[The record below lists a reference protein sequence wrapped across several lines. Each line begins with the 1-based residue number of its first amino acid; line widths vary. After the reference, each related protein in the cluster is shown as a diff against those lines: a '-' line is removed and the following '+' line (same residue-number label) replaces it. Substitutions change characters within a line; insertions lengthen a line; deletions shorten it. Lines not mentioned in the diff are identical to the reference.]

1 MLDSWKKVEAVLQE
15 ALDRPAHERSRFL
28 EQADLNEELRI
39 EAASLIA
46 AHESAGDFIEQ
57 PALVLDAHV
66 ILDHRAAKNIG
77 AEIGPYRILQFLGAG
92 GMGEVYLA
100 EDNRLKRRLA
110 LKLLPAYFAADDER
124 LARFQREAQTASAL
138 NHPNILTIHE
148 VGESEG
154 VRFIATEF
162 IDGETIQELISKQ
175 QLALAEILDIAT
187 QVVSG
192 LAAAHAAGIVHRD
205 IKPDNI
211 MRRHDGLVKLLDFG
225 VAKLLEPAAE
235 SERDSELMQTEMG
248 TLVGTVSYMSPEQAR
263 GLAIDERTDIWS
275 VGVVLY
281 RMLTDRLPFTG
292 ATRMDTLVDILEHEP
307 LPLLPV
313 GADGSPELQSLVEL
327 VGKTMRKNRNDRFQ
341 TALELQNDL
350 KRVRQAFA
358 NGGIG
363 NEETFAEVLSR
374 SAAARFGA
382 ASVKTKKAPSL
393 LVFLALG
400 FAVLL
405 AVVIAAA
412 FAYRNLL
419 NPRVA
424 ERNQAAPVTSSE
436 KVYGEMTDAEQLA
449 FIDAQEQRISTMM
462 GDRPAK
468 LDNDALRA
476 IKRHVDYYVNRSG
489 SASDTEN
496 SERLHLIY
504 ARAHP
509 YLPIIARSFAA
520 RKVPVIIG
528 IYLPMIESAYRPC
541 YENSVGAKGLFQ
553 FLPETARRYG
563 VAPDAMCD
571 VEQTAPAAA
580 HYIADH
586 MAELGDDAES
596 MTLVLLSYNTGSSWV
611 RGSLRELRDSDDY
624 ERTFWML
631 FRNRDRLGESFSNE
645 GAGYVPMF
653 FAAAI
658 IGENPRNFGLKME
671 PLSTLTGV
679 GDLTTLSKPN

>member
-1 MLDSWKKVEAVLQE
+1 MLDGWKKVEAVLQE

-28 EQADLNEELRI
+28 EQADLDEEQRN

-66 ILDHRAAKNIG
+66 ILDHRPSKNIG
-77 AEIGPYRILQFLGAG
+77 TEIGPYRIQKFLGAG

-100 EDNRLKRRLA
+100 EDNRLKRRVA

-124 LARFQREAQTASAL
+124 LARFQREAETASAL

-162 IDGETIQELISKQ
+162 IDGETIQELILNR
-175 QLALAEILDIAT
+175 QLRLGEILDIAT

-225 VAKLLEPAAE
+225 VAKLLEPAQ
-235 SERDSELMQTEMG
+235 ELDGGSRLAQTEMG

-263 GLAIDERTDIWS
+263 GLAIDARTDIWS
-275 VGVVLY
+275 LGVVLY
-281 RMLTDRLPFTG
+281 QMLANRLPFTG

-307 LPLLPV
+307 RPLLPA
-313 GADGSPELQSLVEL
+313 GAARSPELRSLVQL
-327 VGKTMRKNRNDRFQ
+327 VEKTMQKNRDERFQ
-341 TALELQNDL
+341 TALDLENDL

-358 NGGIG
+358 NAGSG
-363 NEETFAEVLSR
+363 NEEFAALVSKNEAV
-374 SAAARFGA
+374 RFSA
-382 ASVKTKKAPSL
+382 ASVATKKAPGRFVL
-393 LVFLALG
+393 LALG

-412 FAYRNLL
+412 FAYQNLRK
-419 NPRVA
+419 PRQG
-424 ERNQAAPVTSSE
+424 ERSGAAPLATSE
-436 KVYGEMTDAEQLA
+436 KVYVEMTEAEQLA
-449 FIDAQEQRISTMM
+449 FIAAQEQRISTMM
-462 GDRPAK
+462 GDRPGK
-468 LDNDALRA
+468 LDEEALRA
-476 IKRHVDYYVNRSG
+476 IKRHVDYFVKSSG
-489 SASDTEN
+489 NAPASEDLN
-496 SERLHLIY
+496 AIY
-504 ARAHP
+504 ARALP

-541 YENSVGAKGLFQ
+541 YESSIGAKGLFQ
-553 FLPETARRYG
+553 FLPQTARHYN
-563 VAPDAMCD
+563 VASGELCD
-571 VEQTAPAAA
+571 VEKVAPAAA

-596 MTLVLLSYNTGSSWV
+596 MTLVLLSYNTGASWV
-611 RGSLRELRDSDDY
+611 RGSLRQLRDSDDY

-631 FRNRDRLGESFSNE
+631 FKNRHRLDESFRNE

-653 FAAAI
+653 FASAI
-658 IGENPRNFGLKME
+658 IGENPRNFGLQME
-671 PLSTLTGV
+671 PLSKLTGV
-679 GDLTTLSKPN
+679 NELTTRPAQTK